1 MIIHYKITYNVVGKE
16 QTAFNMIEVVK
27 DHQEEFVKVFRDL
40 KPEETYA
47 FAVMAATVNGTGPPA
62 TINATTLPEGM
73 AN

>member
-1 MIIHYKITYNVVGKE
+1 
-16 QTAFNMIEVVK
+16 MIEVVK